1 MHLRELI
8 LLREIDF
15 SCIKNEQAK
24 SLFEKILR
32 KDSSKRITLEE
43 IFGDPWVTKNG
54 QEIIEPDQVQHFNNG
69 FIGNVERLIR
79 MNSMGQNTHPTNRC
93 RSLNVATESLLVDS
107 SSEKE

>member
-1 MHLRELI
+1 M
-8 LLREIDF
+8 
-15 SCIKNEQAK
+15 
-24 SLFEKILR
+24 FEKILR

-93 RSLNVATESLLVDS
+93 RSHNVATESLLVDS